1 MKLGSEFVKA
11 RTVAVTV
18 LTFTLFAPLPGQA
31 QMFTACVPNEQA
43 WRYQSSDTA
52 RAEAQAREVARCQA
66 VNDAQAAWTPR
77 LQTLS
82 ELTKAM
88 DRAVAAQDWAMLRS
102 SFADAKAPLLE
113 LQALAVQHPE
123 AQRTDDLRFALGAGM
138 ADRFRNSGFAPAAS
152 LDDAFRAIDVALGT
166 PGKQV
171 NAATVAINLTG
182 TIAQLAREMAASL
195 AEQSGT
201 VAAAQLRKIA
211 EAAGAR
217 RADQIQ
223 GVAPDTYVGG
233 LGTRFKLFSSIVLGW
248 TFLAFVIGAF
258 VGSRSRRPGVM
269 LKAPVIAFGVATP
282 IWLLVVVLPFIPAW
296 IYGAAGLVGFWLLW
310 TWTERLLAPWSAFFH
325 TQRRG
330 SAAAAPVGLQGA
342 AGASPPTT
350 PQTHG
355 SALWGTV
362 QDMTARGRIALP
374 GRPLPEPGFALGR
387 IKDAPPG
394 ADSRFRYLGHVL
406 TCAPTGAG
414 KGVGAVIPNLLEYPG
429 SALVLDIKGENVAV
443 TARAR
448 RELGHQVFVVDP
460 FGVTGG
466 NAHAFNLLDR
476 LDVGHPDC
484 VSESAALA
492 DCLVIVDKEGANH
505 FDETAKNL
513 LQGLMLYVA
522 ALPDRSQR
530 HLGELRR
537 LLTSDEDT
545 LMETLADMASDESR
559 AFGIPARA
567 ANTLMGTG
575 DRERGSILSTAR
587 RNTAFLDDP
596 RIVAAVSRSD
606 FGFDRLKSELVTIY
620 VVMPPAKLAAN
631 ARFIRGLVGSALAS
645 ITADHR
651 KPAHKVVF
659 FLDEFAQ
666 LGRMAVVEDSISLV
680 RGYGAAFWIFVQDL
694 SQLKGV
700 YPKWGTFLANSAK
713 QFYGTADFDTAKYI
727 SDSLGQATIEFETQ
741 NAGRNSGSGV
751 SGGGG
756 SLNKGSSSGQS
767 QQFTGRALLTPDEV
781 MRLGAEPI
789 VMINGEP
796 PYLLGRLSYLNDA
809 DYEGRFDANPYHA

>member
-1 MKLGSEFVKA
+1 M
-11 RTVAVTV
+11 RTNKVFGRQAFIV
-18 LTFTLFAPLPGQA
+18 LTLAFFVALPGHA

-43 WRYQSSDTA
+43 WRYQNSEVA
-52 RAEAQAREVARCQA
+52 RTEAQAREVARCQA
-66 VNDAQAAWTPR
+66 VNDAHAAWIPR
-77 LQTLS
+77 LQKLAES
-82 ELTKAM
+82 VKVM
-88 DRAVAAQDWAMLRS
+88 DQAAAIRDWAALRS
-102 SFADAKAPLLE
+102 GFAAAKAPMLE
-113 LQALAVQHPE
+113 LQALATQHPE
-123 AQRTDDLRFALGAGM
+123 AQRSDDLRFALGAGM
-138 ADRFRNSGFAPAAS
+138 ADRFRNSGFSPTAS
-152 LDDAFRAIDVALGT
+152 LDESFKVIDAGLGT
-166 PGKQV
+166 PGKEA
-171 NAATVAINLTG
+171 NAATVALNLTS
-182 TIAQLAREMAASL
+182 TVAQLGREMAASL

-201 VAAAQLRKIA
+201 VAAAQALKTA
-211 EAAGAR
+211 EAAGHR
-217 RADQIQ
+217 RAEQIQ
-223 GVAPDTYVGG
+223 GVAPDTYVAG

-258 VGSRSRRPGVM
+258 VGSRSRRPRVM
-269 LKAPVIAFGVATP
+269 LKAPVIAFAVATP
-282 IWLLVVVLPFIPAW
+282 IWLLLVVLPFVPAW
-296 IYGAAGLVGFWLLW
+296 IYGVAGLVGFWLLW
-310 TWTERLLAPWSAFFH
+310 TWTERLPAPWASFFH
-325 TQRRG
+325 TQRPG
-330 SAAAAPVGLQGA
+330 APAAASMGLQGA
-342 AGASPPTT
+342 AGASLDQT

-362 QDMTARGRIALP
+362 QDMTAKGRIALL
-374 GRPLPEPGFALGR
+374 GRPLTEPGFALGR

-394 ADSRFRYLGHVL
+394 ADSRFRYMGHIL

-429 SALVLDIKGENVAV
+429 SAIALDIKGENVAV

-448 RELGHQVFVVDP
+448 RELGHRVFMVDP

-466 NAHAFNLLDR
+466 KTHAFNLLDR
-476 LDVGHPDC
+476 LEVLNPDC
-484 VSESAALA
+484 VSESATLA

-545 LMETLADMASDESR
+545 LMETLADMASDEDR

-631 ARFIRGLVGSALAS
+631 ARFIRGLVGSALAA
-645 ITADHR
+645 ITANNK
-651 KPAHKVVF
+651 KPVHKVAF

-727 SDSLGQATIEFETQ
+727 SDSLGQGTIEFETQ

-809 DYEGRFDANPYHA
+809 EYEGRFDANPYHA

>member
-1 MKLGSEFVKA
+1 
-11 RTVAVTV
+11 
-18 LTFTLFAPLPGQA
+18 
-31 QMFTACVPNEQA
+31 MFTNCTPNEQA
-43 WRYQSSDTA
+43 WRYQSSDLA
-52 RAEAQAREVARCQA
+52 QAEAQARETARCKA
-66 VNDAQAAWTPR
+66 VNDAQAAWMPR
-77 LQTLS
+77 LQKLS
-82 ELTKAM
+82 ELGKAM
-88 DRAVAAQDWAMLRS
+88 DQAAASQQWDVLRS
-102 SFADAKAPLLE
+102 SFANAKAPMLE
-113 LQALAVQHPE
+113 LQALAAQHPE
-123 AQRTDDLRFALGAGM
+123 AQRSDDLRFALGAGM
-138 ADRFRNSGFAPAAS
+138 ADRFRNSGFTPTAS
-152 LDDAFRAIDVALGT
+152 LNDAFKEIDDSLGT

-182 TIAQLAREMAASL
+182 TVAQLAREMTASL

-201 VAAAQLRKIA
+201 VATANSLKIA

-223 GVAPDTYVGG
+223 GVAPDTYVSG

-248 TFLAFVIGAF
+248 TFLALVIGAF
-258 VGSRSRRPGVM
+258 VGSRSRRPGVL
-269 LKAPVIAFGVATP
+269 LKAPVIAFLVATP

-296 IYGAAGLVGFWLLW
+296 VYGAAGLVGFWLLW
-310 TWTERLLAPWSAFFH
+310 TWTERLPAPWSTFFH
-325 TQRRG
+325 TQRHG
-330 SAAAAPVGLQGA
+330 GATAASMGLPGA
-342 AGASPPTT
+342 AGVQPERV
-350 PQTHG
+350 QTHG
-355 SALWGTV
+355 SAMWGTI
-362 QDMTARGRIALP
+362 QDMTAKGRIALP

-387 IKDAPPG
+387 IKDAPSG
-394 ADSRFRYLGHVL
+394 ADSRFRYIGHVL

-448 RELGHQVFVVDP
+448 RELGHRVFVVDP
-460 FGVTGG
+460 FGVTDGTV
-466 NAHAFNLLDR
+466 HAFNLLDR
-476 LDVGHPDC
+476 LDVSNPDC

-492 DCLVIVDKEGANH
+492 DCLVIVDKDGANH

-513 LQGLMLYVA
+513 LQGLMLHVA
-522 ALPDRSQR
+522 ALPDRNKR

-537 LLTSDEDT
+537 LLTTDEDT
-545 LMETLADMASDESR
+545 LMETLADMACDESR

-567 ANTLMGTG
+567 ANTLMGTA

-596 RIVAAVSRSD
+596 RIVASVSRSD
-606 FGFDRLKSELVTIY
+606 FGFDQLKSDLMTIY
-620 VVMPPAKLAAN
+620 VVMPPAKLVAN
-631 ARFIRGLVGSALAS
+631 SRFIRSLVGSALAS
-645 ITADHR
+645 ITADNR
-651 KPAHKVVF
+651 KPVHKVAF

-680 RGYGAAFWIFVQDL
+680 RGYGAVFWIFVQDL

-727 SDSLGQATIEFETQ
+727 SDSLGQGTIEFETQ

-796 PYLLGRLSYLNDA
+796 PYLLGRLSYLTDPKYK
-809 DYEGRFDANPYHA
+809 DQFDANPYHF